1 MLSRMIDVPKDS
13 FFLFGPR
20 GTGKTWLLRARFGD
34 ACWFDLL
41 DQRELLR
48 IHQSPAYFE
57 EAVRARPATQW
68 VVVDEIQRAPQLLD
82 VAHRLIELRRQ
93 RFVLTGSSARKLKRG
108 AANLLAGRAVLRNLF
123 PLTFAEYRGHASLDD
138 ALSYGSLPAVLLDE
152 DPERRVDRLCAYAST
167 YLAEEIKAEALT
179 RNLGA
184 FSRVLTVAAL
194 ATGQVTNLAN
204 VARDA
209 GVSRSTVSSYFSILE
224 DTLIGAFL
232 PAWQPR
238 VRVKEVQHAKFYLFD
253 CGVHRALIDRVRDAP
268 SAQEK
273 GVLLETYLFHELR
286 AAVAYHNTGGTLAYW
301 RTHDGTEV
309 DFVWQRGKRLVGIE
323 VKTADTWRPEYGRG
337 LEALAERMAGKFVG
351 VYRGA
356 RELKT
361 SRYRVLPVE
370 TFLTRLARGDFFE

>member
-1 MLSRMIDVPKDS
+1 MLPRDS

-20 GTGKTWLLRARFGD
+20 GTGKTWLLRAHFGD

-57 EAVRARPATQW
+57 EAVCARPRDQW

-82 VAHRLIELRRQ
+82 VAHRLIEMRGQ

-108 AANLLAGRAVLRNLF
+108 AANLLAGRAILRNLF

-138 ALSYGSLPAVLLDE
+138 VLSFGSLPGVLLDP
-152 DPERRVDRLCAYAST
+152 DRERRVDRLTAYASM

-204 VARDA
+204 VARES

-238 VRVKEVQHAKFYLFD
+238 VRMKEVQHAKFYLFD
-253 CGVHRALIDRVRDAP
+253 CGVYRALIDRVRDAP

-273 GVLLETYLFHELR
+273 GVLFETCVFHELR
-286 AAVAYHNTGGTLAYW
+286 AAVAYRNVGGTLSYW

-309 DFVWQRGKRLVGIE
+309 DFVWQRGKRVVGIE
-323 VKTADTWRPEYGRG
+323 AKASDSWRPEYGRG
-337 LEALAERMAGKFVG
+337 LEALGARVKGKFLG
-351 VYRGA
+351 VYRGE

-361 SRYRVLPVE
+361 SHYRVLPVE
-370 TFLTRLARGDFFE
+370 TFLARLARGDFFQ